1 MRAFVLYFPSL
12 HDRTADQLGVG
23 HSQVVVHP
31 FVFLSD
37 FHLTVPVPPPVL
49 RSRPYLVDFVSQLSA
64 FCMCLQAHAQSEEK
78 NKLTNAM
85 FLDELPDL
93 LDFCNNL
100 SDKCIILAD
109 MNVHV
114 DSPNNPCTAKLLSS
128 FNMFFFFIGCK

>member
-49 RSRPYLVDFVSQLSA
+49 RSRPYLADFVFPLSA
-64 FCMCLQAHAQSEEK
+64 FCMFTGPAQSGK
-78 NKLTNAM
+78 KQQQKLTDAM
-85 FLDELPDL
+85 RYDEFPDF

-100 SDKCIILAD
+100 SGKCIILGD
-109 MNVHV
+109 MNVHFY
-114 DSPNNPCTAKLLSS
+114 SPRTPVPPSY
-128 FNMFFFFIGCK
+128 

>member
-49 RSRPYLVDFVSQLSA
+49 RSRPYLVDFVSHLSA
-64 FCMCLQAHAQSEEK
+64 LCMCLQAPAQSEK
-78 NKLTNAM
+78 NKLTDAM
-85 FLDELPDL
+85 FHDEFPDL
-93 LDFCNNL
+93 LDVCNNI
-100 SDKCIILAD
+100 SLAT
-109 MNVHV
+109 VLFLE
-114 DSPNNPCTAKLLSS
+114 T
-128 FNMFFFFIGCK
+128 